1 MFKRFIDWIHTKINI
16 DEKERS
22 ETVINEREVYWCSL
36 GENVGDEENGK
47 GEVFRRP
54 VLIFKKFNNH
64 IFWGIP
70 MSSKKK
76 ENFYYKRM
84 VLKDVEQSVILSQ
97 LRLLDTKRL
106 DTKIGYL
113 SEPDFIEIQNSVINI
128 IRSKR

>member
-1 MFKRFIDWIHTKINI
+1 MFKRFIDWIYAKIAI
-16 DEKERS
+16 DSKERS

-36 GENVGDEENGK
+36 GENIGDEENGK

-70 MSSKKK
+70 MSSKNK
-76 ENFYYKRM
+76 ESFYYRRV

-106 DTKIGYL
+106 DTKIGFL
-113 SEPDFIEIQNSVINI
+113 SESDFLEIQNSVINLSLI
-128 IRSKR
+128 HI